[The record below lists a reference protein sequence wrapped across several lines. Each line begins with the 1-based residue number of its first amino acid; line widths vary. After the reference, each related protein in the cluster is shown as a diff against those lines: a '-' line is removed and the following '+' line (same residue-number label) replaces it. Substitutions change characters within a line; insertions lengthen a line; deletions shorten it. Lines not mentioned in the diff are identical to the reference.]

1 MVSGARNHRQE
12 FHMSTASF
20 SIPVPSSGFGAAVDV
35 SGLVGE
41 KTVALSGRYRGA
53 YVLYGSHDGTRFAP
67 LLIFNAGGIEGIK
80 QTFRGSFA
88 WLKLKSLATGAS
100 GVSAAVSGLSVAGD
114 NSFTS
119 LGVGTVLDLG
129 NDLYQVDLNFMGFG
143 QVNGAVVVEGSLD
156 GFGFNPIGEFASTQ
170 AGASL
175 LGGGSGI
182 EFSPVATNDR
192 VRYVRLNVQG
202 SAESGFVVTVGGAQS
217 ESGGTGGSETLA
229 AAYSVGVSSVDQT
242 MVMKNSKGGKVVFDG
257 SDPGFTDDVVVQ
269 VTAHGGGVAGLFLR
283 NGGMELGPL
292 GIQIGEPGFPA
303 LTLGGAGNVAIGLN
317 AVAHIGYDTRQ
328 VVMGME
334 AEGDG
339 HCAVAL
345 GGSDWISFRHT
356 QAIGDFSVAVGGGAQ
371 CKGDS
376 TIAVGPLSYSQ
387 STGANPSCRSV
398 AIGANAQAWGE
409 TSAGLVVIGENAVA
423 GSSSIPLNGC
433 VVIGCGAQASGSN
446 ATAIGCN
453 AGVNTISGNRAIA
466 IGDQALAQTDY
477 SLSIGPSTHT
487 SGPADTVL
495 GVVARTEGTGG
506 WNVVIGNQ
514 CWSRGMDAVVIGDSA
529 SAVLGI
535 NMIAI
540 GVAAHVE
547 DTLGYGAGVAIG
559 AYSASDSSSVSLGG
573 GAASAAGGISVGCPA
588 IGLGQLDVVVGL
600 GSQTLDAAGGNVVL
614 GSGGRAV
621 GQSNVVI
628 GTSANA
634 VSGGGFFGLGV
645 AIGYNASS
653 GVEAVAIGPS
663 ANALYSAVA
672 IGETT
677 ITGSGSVSIGF
688 SATSLASHI
697 NQVAVGNNATANG
710 NSSIAIGSL
719 NGVSDNPV
727 AEGDF
732 DIVIGT
738 GSTTGAGGS
747 NSMAMGHG
755 ATTAGNDSISIG
767 TLASCSAPEITGAGQ
782 GIAIGFGA
790 HVFMANSI
798 GIGAR
803 AHAGLLS
810 EQNIVIGADS
820 SVGDEAVHSNNILVG
835 ISAAASCDSSVLI
848 GGSATIGD
856 ATIASTA
863 GVAVGPSSSCFGNYD
878 VALGSGAAV
887 GTNFPVVTPFDYG
900 TALGCNS
907 YVLGEQGLAVGCSA
921 TVMGDNGIAIGFS
934 AMAGAG
940 EIVFS
945 SVLAGGANKF
955 EVVGSTAG
963 NPDLFSF
970 DSGALGVDN
979 ITSLTLLVRRTGVGS
994 IAALPVLL
1002 GPSDGTY
1009 SVLRVANP

>member
-1 MVSGARNHRQE
+1 
-12 FHMSTASF
+12 MSTASV

-35 SGLVGE
+35 SSLVGE

-53 YVLYGSHDGTRFAP
+53 YVLYGSHDKTRFAP

-88 WLKLKSLATGAS
+88 WVKLKSLAQGAV

-114 NSFTS
+114 NSFTG

-129 NDLYQVDLNFMGFG
+129 DDAYQVDLNFMGFG

-156 GFGFNPIGEFASTQ
+156 GIGFNPIGEFASTQ
-170 AGASL
+170 AGSSL

-182 EFSPVATNDR
+182 EFSPVVTNDR

-202 SAESGFVVTVGGAQS
+202 SADPGFVVTVGGAQS

-229 AAYSVGVSSVDQT
+229 AAYAVGVSSVDQT
-242 MVMKNSKGGKVVFDG
+242 MVLADAKGGEIMVDASG
-257 SDPGFTDDVVVQ
+257 AGFMGRSALGVLV
-269 VTAHGGGVAGLFLR
+269 GGGVGGEFWTG
-283 NGGMELGPL
+283 GGMGLGPNNC
-292 GIQIGEPGFPA
+292 IMIGSA
-303 LTLGGAGNVAIGLN
+303 GGASILDPGASYAVAIDSYTPISRGPGGVGSSSVSIGTN
-317 AVAHIGYDTRQ
+317 MSAHGYL
-328 VVMGME
+328 
-334 AEGDG
+334 
-339 HCAVAL
+339 AVAL
-345 GGSDWISFRHT
+345 GSNCDVTGRYAVSVGNTNSVESDTSCVFGTGCTID
-356 QAIGDFSVAVGGGAQ
+356 AGGGDNLAVGQG
-371 CKGDS
+371 CH
-376 TIAVGPLSYSQ
+376 IGPFMNS
-387 STGANPSCRSV
+387 
-398 AIGANAQAWGE
+398 
-409 TSAGLVVIGENAVA
+409 VVIGV
-423 GSSSIPLNGC
+423 
-433 VVIGCGAQASGSN
+433 GAQASGSN